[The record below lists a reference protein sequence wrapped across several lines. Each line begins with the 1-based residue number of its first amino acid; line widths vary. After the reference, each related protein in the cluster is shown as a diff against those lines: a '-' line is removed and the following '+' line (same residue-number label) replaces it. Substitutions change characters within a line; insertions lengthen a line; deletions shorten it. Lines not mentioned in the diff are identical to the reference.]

1 MKVDRKEY
9 LSNLMNELLEKV
21 EEVKDYIIDAFS
33 EDEREEEE
41 IREYWDALSNIE
53 DVIIYYID
61 L

>member
-1 MKVDRKEY
+1 MKRKEY
-9 LSNLMNELLEKV
+9 LNELLSELLQKV
-21 EEVKDYIIDAFS
+21 GEVKDYIIDEFD

-53 DVIIYYID
+53 DVIIYYIN